1 MPSVFPKES
10 RCAAFAT
17 IETFPPRPEP
27 HERILFNFVDS
38 IDESTCLDVDS
49 ELPDFAGEDDDGV
62 SAGRVAVLPCKFMN
76 CWSCVA
82 SRSAGPIPGGGMDE
96 FAQFFA
102 ELPHTC
108 AALDGLS
115 ADGLGDSANDVP
127 LDYADDHV
135 VRTAQYRASLM

>member
-27 HERILFNFVDS
+27 HERILFNFVES

-62 SAGRVAVLPCKFMN
+62 SAGRVAVLPCTFMN

-82 SRSAGPIPGGGMDE
+82 SRSTGPIPGGGM
-96 FAQFFA
+96 
-102 ELPHTC
+102 
-108 AALDGLS
+108 
-115 ADGLGDSANDVP
+115 LGDSATDVP

-135 VRTAQYRASLM
+135 VRTAQYRVSLMLIDNCVRFVACAA